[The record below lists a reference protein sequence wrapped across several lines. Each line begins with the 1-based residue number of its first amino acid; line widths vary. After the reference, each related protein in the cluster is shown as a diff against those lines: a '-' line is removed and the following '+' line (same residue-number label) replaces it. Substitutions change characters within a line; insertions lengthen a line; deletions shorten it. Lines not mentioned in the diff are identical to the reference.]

1 MHLKRLKIISG
12 NLLDVNNMKIIFNGS
27 EADIPDIVDSECIH
41 YFYTLLKAIES
52 VCYAKYVSNAGNH
65 AISDVQGVEI
75 KIGELLER
83 TFAYELYRQWLN
95 LLEDE
100 GSELTVNSEVAK
112 EMSLMTTVDAFH
124 QIMNGTTKYPD
135 LILHKSH
142 NNLKYNTFVCEIK
155 RHEGMIYEDIVLDIS
170 KLCAFL
176 SHQIW
181 DDNPYKYGFFI
192 VIRDELDS
200 IKSVLESGRRS
211 NEYVFYT
218 KLKKYE
224 IELFKRIICI
234 SYIDDIITY
243 NSLYNVLELMD

>member
-1 MHLKRLKIISG
+1 MEIK
-12 NLLDVNNMKIIFNGS
+12 FNGS
-27 EADIPDIVDSECIH
+27 EAEIPDIVDSDYYH
-41 YFYTLLKAIES
+41 YFYTLLKAIELVS
-52 VCYAKYVSNAGNH
+52 YAKYVSNAGNH
-65 AISDVQGVEI
+65 AISDVKGVEI

-100 GSELTVNSEVAK
+100 GSELTVNAEVAK
-112 EMSLMTTVDAFH
+112 EMSLMPTVDAFH

-155 RHEGMIYEDIVLDIS
+155 RHEGMIYEDVVLDIS

-181 DDNPYKYGFFI
+181 GDNPYKYGFFI

-200 IKSVLESGRRS
+200 IKSVLESARRS
-211 NEYVFYT
+211 NAYVFYT
-218 KLKKYE
+218 ELKKDK
-224 IELFKRIICI
+224 IELFKKIICI
-234 SYIDDIITY
+234 SYNDNTITY
-243 NSLYNVLELMD
+243 DNLFNILNLES